1 MPNGKGKGVQ
11 AKGRIPSM
19 RHGKSKMPVPR
30 GKRTGAQGN
39 GREGGAA
46 ASPVDSIVDVPVS
59 ASRRTPKR
67 FAAEED
73 TLIQEHVKNHGTG
86 TWKTLSE
93 QLQRP
98 VKVISKRWRNVLDPS
113 LGKEVSGKRKRF
125 EAEEDKLIQEHV
137 KNHGPRKWAE
147 LSEQLQRPG
156 TAIGQRWRNVLDP
169 ALNKEVGVCGCVCVR
184 AFVRE
189 CLRVCAS
196 CA

>member
-73 TLIQEHVKNHGTG
+73 KLIQEHVKNHGPG
-86 TWKTLSE
+86 KWAELSE

-98 VKVISKRWRNVLDPS
+98 GTAIAERWRNVLDPA
-113 LGKEVSGKRKRF
+113 LNKKVGGKHKRF

-147 LSEQLQRPG
+147 LS
-156 TAIGQRWRNVLDP
+156 
-169 ALNKEVGVCGCVCVR
+169 
-184 AFVRE
+184 
-189 CLRVCAS
+189 
-196 CA
+196 